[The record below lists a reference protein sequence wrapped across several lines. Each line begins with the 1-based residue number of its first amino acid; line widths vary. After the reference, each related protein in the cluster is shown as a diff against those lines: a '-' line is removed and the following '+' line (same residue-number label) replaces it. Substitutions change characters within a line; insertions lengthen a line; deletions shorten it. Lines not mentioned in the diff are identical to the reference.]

1 MRTYI
6 LNAAL
11 FHKGSTTGGE
21 TMQPMNFDD
30 RRKFTRFEVDIPIKN
45 MAVSESREVS
55 GKTHDISVRGI
66 GVVSQDSLRVGTEL
80 DLHMMMPDNGEE
92 IRAKGTVV
100 WSTFVGPNKY
110 RAGVY
115 LDEYELKPIP
125 LVLRTIKTKT
135 RYYV

>member
-1 MRTYI
+1 
-6 LNAAL
+6 
-11 FHKGSTTGGE
+11 
-21 TMQPMNFDD
+21 MQPMNFDD